1 MTDKPE
7 ETKYQDDPDLA
18 ALLEGYHKAA
28 VPREKFAAGISLFDL
43 ADAKGYKEQS
53 AMMLDELEKNAYTD
67 EQRNIILIKRGENLL
82 RQSRFEEA
90 VVYLEKAIVNL
101 SGNPGSL
108 DLFHAYRNLAWIY
121 FRQGYLERARSFT
134 DGAGLVLEMRAG
146 KTDRETA
153 SARALLY
160 HILGLIDSTVG
171 EHDRAIGYYDK
182 EIGLLEE
189 LGEESRTGSVYNN
202 LSGIYKARGMFA
214 RALEYQLK
222 SFNMAERSGEL
233 LSMAISCNNL
243 GEIYYALGRYQPARE
258 FYDRYL
264 VINKKINNLVGDAFG
279 HAGLGRICQSA
290 GDHQQAEKEFT
301 KALKV
306 AGEVKGRGKEAS
318 VLAEMAELYLAW
330 GQPEKAAPCL
340 DKAIQI
346 SLEIERFNTH
356 RHQVLNAKIII
367 SRALEEVPDRALLA
381 KARDLLADVLS
392 RTMIVEDEEAV
403 SAIEL
408 EIDAWHNLAKT
419 DHHLGDT
426 ARARENI
433 AKAIEKIDLVTEQLD
448 EEMQANYK
456 AKKEIREILDFGKKL
471 GV

>member
-1 MTDKPE
+1 
-7 ETKYQDDPDLA
+7 
-18 ALLEGYHKAA
+18 
-28 VPREKFAAGISLFDL
+28 
-43 ADAKGYKEQS
+43 
-53 AMMLDELEKNAYTD
+53 
-67 EQRNIILIKRGENLL
+67 
-82 RQSRFEEA
+82 
-90 VVYLEKAIVNL
+90 
-101 SGNPGSL
+101 
-108 DLFHAYRNLAWIY
+108 
-121 FRQGYLERARSFT
+121 
-134 DGAGLVLEMRAG
+134 
-146 KTDRETA
+146 
-153 SARALLY
+153 
-160 HILGLIDSTVG
+160 
-171 EHDRAIGYYDK
+171 
-182 EIGLLEE
+182 
-189 LGEESRTGSVYNN
+189 
-202 LSGIYKARGMFA
+202 
-214 RALEYQLK
+214 
-222 SFNMAERSGEL
+222 
-233 LSMAISCNNL
+233 
-243 GEIYYALGRYQPARE
+243 
-258 FYDRYL
+258 